1 MASNLRSK
9 LGSSPWCSNEPNGG
23 LRRSS
28 TIGRNYSFPFNKV
41 HCDLTIVYGLRMLA
55 TNLSIS
61 VAKVLFSI
69 LAELSNASPMSMSY
83 NGIGSNT
90 NLQSL

>member
-1 MASNLRSK
+1 MFRGANVIWM
-9 LGSSPWCSNEPNGG
+9 P
-23 LRRSS
+23 
-28 TIGRNYSFPFNKV
+28 SFAG
-41 HCDLTIVYGLRMLA
+41 DDYGLRMLA

-69 LAELSNASPMSMSY
+69 LAEFSIASPMSMSS